1 MKYKKIYIF
10 TLIMGLYAL
19 PVNAELASQGY
30 VDSIVDAV
38 KNIQSDWNQS
48 DSSAPDY
55 IKNKPVIPDI
65 SNLENVENK
74 LTSLDAVS
82 NAQQYY
88 NAQTVKNA
96 LDTKLDKSDPA
107 LDSVPMTMP
116 SGDAPEG
123 RAFIWVN

>member
-19 PVNAELASQGY
+19 PANAELASQGY
-30 VDSIVDAV
+30 VNSIVDAV
-38 KNIQSDWNQS
+38 KNIQADWNQS

-82 NAQQYY
+82 NAEQYY